1 MRTEQDNNIA
11 LYSIH
16 ELLIMKDREEHKM
29 YNPFTLDEIKAEIT
43 VKTITPYC
51 QKLADKWVKG
61 GYSDAYIQS
70 QMYASR
76 DQNTSIDHIVKAI
89 EISKS
94 KFTGRRIFY
103 EGNKP

>member
-1 MRTEQDNNIA
+1 MRTQQDNNIT
-11 LYSIH
+11 LYSFE
-16 ELLIMKDREEHKM
+16 ELQCMEKRIKTQQ
-29 YNPFTLDEIKAEIT
+29 YNPFTVDEIKAELI
-43 VKTITPYC
+43 KRTITPYC
-51 QKLADKWVKG
+51 QKLADKLVKY
-61 GYSDAYIQS
+61 GYSYTYIQS

-76 DQNTSIDHIVKAI
+76 DQNTSIEHIIKAI

>member
-1 MRTEQDNNIA
+1 MRTQQDNNIA
-11 LYSIH
+11 LYSFE
-16 ELLIMKDREEHKM
+16 ELQCMEKRIKTKQ
-29 YNPFTLDEIKAEIT
+29 YNPFTADEIKDELI
-43 VKTITPYC
+43 KRTITPYC
-51 QKLADKWVKG
+51 QKQADKWVIG
-61 GYSDAYIQS
+61 LYSDAYIQS